1 LKDQPQ
7 DHSIIILL
15 LKMSNEA
22 PLAWNKEMSQFF
34 KDIGLLETS
43 ECLES
48 ELVIL
53 SRNCLEKLP
62 DALETL
68 VEKLI
73 QSLER
78 HVDAKEQVLENPDKT
93 HNDLLVAKRKRVDK
107 ENEEEE
113 DEKDRIK
120 RLDSE
125 QIQIRAT
132 TAEVDQR
139 INTFIQAKRNELDE
153 SNRTEFLS
161 RHDPT
166 SDDVTCARTDAREIN
181 RNIQMKFDI
190 VNNEDG
196 PIARSLVTFNDN
208 KSALATENS
217 IETSADVTE
226 RLNNIQEHLN
236 IKLDGAAK
244 PPFTIFERIKIL
256 ENTLIEMERQ
266 HPTWAAVHFNQPN
279 RSLPPP
285 PVTYVT
291 RPTTVDNNEATIIP
305 PDQNENNT
313 AYVSTQIT
321 SVAPQ
326 QRMLKAQG
334 RANSSLTRAVIDQL
348 NRQKQMSVTR
358 QTFNQ

>member
-1 LKDQPQ
+1 
-7 DHSIIILL
+7 
-15 LKMSNEA
+15 MSNEA
-22 PLAWNKEMSQFF
+22 PLPWNKEMSQFF
-34 KDIGLLETS
+34 KDIGLVETS

-48 ELVIL
+48 ELVVL

-68 VEKLI
+68 VEKLL

-78 HVDAKEQVLENPDKT
+78 HVDAKEQVLEIPDKI
-93 HNDLLVAKRKRVDK
+93 HNDLLVTKRKRVDK
-107 ENEEEE
+107 DGEEEE
-113 DEKDRIK
+113 DEKDRVK

-139 INTFIQAKRNELDE
+139 INTFIQAKQNELDE

-196 PIARSLVTFNDN
+196 PIARSLLAFNDN
-208 KSALATENS
+208 KSTLSAENT
-217 IETSADVTE
+217 IETSANVTE

-236 IKLDGAAK
+236 VKLDGTAK
-244 PPFTIFERIKIL
+244 PPFTISERIKIL

-285 PVTYVT
+285 PVTYIT
-291 RPTTVDNNEATIIP
+291 RPTIVEETTIIP
-305 PDQNENNT
+305 PAQDEDKDDAT
-313 AYVSTQIT
+313 YVSTQIT

-326 QRMLKAQG
+326 QRMLKAHG

-348 NRQKQMSVTR
+348 NRQTQMSVTR
-358 QTFNQ
+358 QTIESTSNSFNK

>member
-1 LKDQPQ
+1 
-7 DHSIIILL
+7 
-15 LKMSNEA
+15 
-22 PLAWNKEMSQFF
+22 MSQFF
-34 KDIGLLETS
+34 KDIGLVETS

-48 ELVIL
+48 EMVVL
-53 SRNCLEKLP
+53 SRSCLEKLP
-62 DALETL
+62 NALETL
-68 VEKLI
+68 VEKLL

-93 HNDLLVAKRKRVDK
+93 STDLLVTKRKRVD
-107 ENEEEE
+107 NESQEEE
-113 DEKDRIK
+113 DEKDRVK
-120 RLDSE
+120 RFDSE

-132 TAEVDQR
+132 TSEVDQR
-139 INTFIQAKRNELDE
+139 INTFIQAKQNELDE

-196 PIARSLVTFNDN
+196 PIARSLVAFNDN
-208 KSALATENS
+208 KSTQATDHS
-217 IETSADVTE
+217 IKTSADVTE
-226 RLNNIQEHLN
+226 RLHNVQEHLN
-236 IKLDGAAK
+236 VKLDGTAK

-266 HPTWAAVHFNQPN
+266 YPTWAAVHFNQPN
-279 RSLPPP
+279 RTLPPP
-285 PVTYVT
+285 PVTYIT
-291 RPTTVDNNEATIIP
+291 RPNTTVENDDIIP
-305 PDQNENNT
+305 DQDHHDAT
-313 AYVSTQIT
+313 YVSTQIT

-326 QRMLKAQG
+326 QRMLKAHG

-358 QTFNQ
+358 KSIESTSNSFNE